1 MFATIADDYRCPTK
15 IGSLL
20 YAKFGKNH
28 LHTIII
34 IIIIVT
40 SQHKM
45 KGKQECEH
53 DKRDDTQ
60 C

>member
-1 MFATIADDYRCPTK
+1 MV
-15 IGSLL
+15 
-20 YAKFGKNH
+20 N
-28 LHTIII
+28 III

-40 SQHKM
+40 LQHEM
-45 KGKQECEH
+45 KEKQECEH